1 MQYMLL
7 IYGDQDSWKSR
18 SEEENGQI
26 MQGYMQ
32 FTKDLQDS
40 GVLVAGDALEPT
52 QQATTVRVR
61 NDETLSSDG
70 PFAETKEQLG
80 GYYLV
85 EGGSLDE
92 AIEWASKIPG
102 ARHGSVEVRPVMVF
116 EEEGA

>member
-7 IYGDQDSWKSR
+7 IYGDQESWKSR

-26 MQGYMQ
+26 YQAYMQ

-40 GVLVAGDALEPT
+40 GAMVAGDALEPT
-52 QQATTVRVR
+52 PTATTVRVR
-61 NDETLSSDG
+61 NDETLTTDG
-70 PFAETKEQLG
+70 PFEETKEQLG

-85 EGGSLDE
+85 DVGSIDE
-92 AIEWASKIPG
+92 ALEWAAKIPG